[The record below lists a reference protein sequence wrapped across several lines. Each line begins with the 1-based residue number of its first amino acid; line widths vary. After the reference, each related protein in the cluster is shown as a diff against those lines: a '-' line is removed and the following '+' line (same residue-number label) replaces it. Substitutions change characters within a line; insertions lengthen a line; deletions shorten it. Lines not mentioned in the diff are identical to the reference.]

1 MKNVKIALALLGAF
15 TALSLS
21 SCGEKYYKVRFLND
35 DGTLLYEVDQ
45 VVENATPVYQGNT
58 PLKAKTDQ
66 YTYTFKG
73 WDKAIAPATADADYT
88 ATYESAVNQYQVRF
102 VNYDDAL
109 ITAVNVPYDG
119 TAVFPDTANTPEK
132 PSNDQYSYAFNGW
145 DEPLEHITKDVT
157 RKALFTET
165 VRTYKVEYKNFDG
178 TLLDTQNI
186 EYGKNAH
193 FAKESPK
200 KASDESYD
208 YIFSGWDY
216 PETNIVKDMVLTA
229 QFSQARNSFSV
240 TFVNDDNSVL
250 DTVKVA
256 KGGTAVY
263 TKDVPTKAQ
272 DEQYTYTFAHWD
284 YPLEGI
290 TEDCT
295 RKAVYDH
302 ALREYD
308 VVYKNWDGSELES
321 GKVKYGQNAEYTEAA
336 PTKPE
341 DELHTYAFQGWDKP
355 ETNIVKDMV
364 FTALFK
370 DILRQYTATFYDGDN
385 KLVYTA
391 VVDAGADA
399 VYQGAI
405 PTKASDEKNDY
416 AFKEWDKPL
425 TDIRADTAFHAT
437 FEATLKTFYVSFK
450 NEDGT
455 LLKTETVK
463 YGETVAYNGATPTKE
478 KTAQHSY
485 AFSSWDK
492 PLENITNNC
501 DRYAQYVSSVNQ
513 YTVNFVNYD
522 GSTLQTNT
530 VDYGSSVEYS
540 GVKPTKPADDD
551 YGYVFTGWDNATSTI
566 TGDVTATAQFS
577 KADYLDYVLSADETY
592 YIVYKSATATLP
604 ETVAIPTQYKNKPV
618 KAIGGSAFE
627 QTSIASIIIADSVTS
642 IGNSAFARC
651 SSLSS
656 VSIPSSVT
664 SIGIGAFQWC
674 SSLSSVSP
682 LLRYV
687 HRRCFL
693 LFPLLGIHPLL
704 RDVHRRLRL
713 PMVLFPLLGIHPLLR
728 DVHRQWRLPSCSS
741 LSSVSIPSSVTSIG
755 DYAFYGCSS
764 LSSVSIPSS
773 VTSIGDYAFYGCS
786 SLSSVSIPSSVTS
799 IGDYAFYGCSSLSSV
814 AIPSSVTS
822 IGYNAFNNCALLST
836 ATYGGT
842 TTAFTAAVGSSLSD
856 VFSSTRVQYVQCS
869 DGKVTLS

>member
-1 MKNVKIALALLGAF
+1 MKEPRNMVHKKILFVLLASSMAF
-15 TALSLS
+15 TLT
-21 SCGEKYYKVRFLND
+21 SCGEKYYKIRFLND
-35 DGTLLYEVDQ
+35 DGSLLFEADKVL
-45 VVENATPVYQGNT
+45 ENATPEYQGNT

-73 WDKAIAPATADADYT
+73 WDKTIAPATADVDYT

-102 VNYDDAL
+102 VNYDDTL
-109 ITAVNVPYDG
+109 ITAINVPYDG
-119 TAVFPDTANTPEK
+119 TAAFPDTANTPEK
-132 PSNDQYSYAFNGW
+132 PSNDQYSYAFQGW

-186 EYGKNAH
+186 EYGKNAR

-208 YIFSGWDY
+208 YVFSGWDY

-263 TKDVPTKAQ
+263 TKDTPAKAQ
-272 DEQYTYTFAHWD
+272 DEQYTYSFAHWD

-290 TEDCT
+290 AEDCT

-321 GKVKYGQNAEYTEAA
+321 GKVKYGQNAEYTQAT

-341 DELHTYAFQGWDKP
+341 DELHTYTFQGWDKP

-370 DILRQYTATFYDGDN
+370 DVLRQYTATFYDGN
-385 KLVYTA
+385 NRLTYTA
-391 VVDAGADA
+391 VVDAGTDA
-399 VYQGAI
+399 VYQGAT
-405 PTKASDEKNDY
+405 PAKASDEKNDY

-478 KTAQHSY
+478 KTAQYSY

-492 PLENITNNC
+492 PLENITNDC
-501 DRYAQYVSSVNQ
+501 DRYAQYASSVNQ
-513 YTVNFVNYD
+513 YTVTFVNYD
-522 GSTLQTNT
+522 GSVLQTNT
-530 VDYGSSVEYS
+530 VDYGSSVEYA
-540 GVKPTKPADDD
+540 GAKPSKPADDD
-551 YGYVFTGWDNATSTI
+551 YSYVFTGWDSSTSSI
-566 TGDVTATAQFS
+566 TGDVSTAAQFV
-577 KADYLDYVLSADETY
+577 KADYLDYTLSADKTY
-592 YIVYKSATATLP
+592 YIVYSKIQDNLP
-604 ETVAIPTQYKNKPV
+604 KKLIIPSVFKQLPIKK
-618 KAIGGSAFE
+618 IGDSAFKNSDIDSAVIE
-627 QTSIASIIIADSVTS
+627 APIASI
-642 IGNSAFARC
+642 GNNAFQGC
-651 SSLSS
+651 KIKNISLPSSLSS
-656 VSIPSSVT
+656 IGEYAFNDSSLASIIFPIGLQTFGDYCFGSCALKTVTIPGNISSVSYGCFQACSQLET
-664 SIGIGAFQWC
+664 VVIKEGTQDIGTWAFQWC
-674 SSLSSVSP
+674 TSLT
-682 LLRYV
+682 
-687 HRRCFL
+687 
-693 LFPLLGIHPLL
+693 
-704 RDVHRRLRL
+704 
-713 PMVLFPLLGIHPLLR
+713 
-728 DVHRQWRLPSCSS
+728 
-741 LSSVSIPSSVTSIG
+741 SVSIAQTVITFGNGVFS
-755 DYAFYGCSS
+755 GCSS
-764 LSSVSIPSS
+764 LSSVSLPKITHFYASVFENCSILSS
-773 VTSIGDYAFYGCS
+773 VTYAGTQSDFKTAADNNSYT
-786 SLSSVSIPSSVTS
+786 LSSM
-799 IGDYAFYGCSSLSSV
+799 
-814 AIPSSVTS
+814 
-822 IGYNAFNNCALLST
+822 
-836 ATYGGT
+836 
-842 TTAFTAAVGSSLSD
+842 
-856 VFSSTRVQYVQCS
+856 FSGTRVQSVICT
-869 DGKVTLS
+869 DGDLSIS